1 MNSTQRLDGFNEAF
15 SKNFVTIAICF
26 IINSINGS
34 FIYIYFKCEFFQRDP
49 RYVLYIHLVIND
61 MIMLTVSVMLQL
73 LTYTAHLSFAPCCIM
88 LLISRTTGKNS
99 PMNLA
104 GMAVERYIAVCWPL
118 HHSQICTVKRAYC
131 LVALIWIVSSI
142 APLTDI
148 IIVLATEPFS
158 VFSSNVV
165 CYPSYVYDTS
175 YHKSLN
181 MVVQV
186 LLLSSVFLT
195 LIITYLKVFLTARAV
210 SGSDQTS
217 ARNARN
223 TILLHGVQLLICML
237 TYISPFINVIL
248 LTIWP
253 YDRTKILFAT
263 YLFTDILP
271 RLLSPLIYGVR
282 DKKFNS
288 HIRQQFL
295 CFYVKEVIVDFRKH
309 STELAPLYIIG
320 VCVERVHTFRFLGVL
335 ISDDISWTENITA
348 VIKKAQQRLYFL
360 RVLRKH
366 NRASIESLL
375 TYCITVWYKS
385 FNSSGKAVHKV

>member
-1 MNSTQRLDGFNEAF
+1 KCFCLLLSKTRYIMNSTQRLDGFNEAF

-88 LLISRTTGKNS
+88 LNS

-186 LLLSSVFLT
+186 IMSYT
-195 LIITYLKVFLTARAV
+195 IFLTARAV

-295 CFYVKEVIVDFRKH
+295 CKM
-309 STELAPLYIIG
+309 YIL
-320 VCVERVHTFRFLGVL
+320 VHPK
-335 ISDDISWTENITA
+335 ITTQA
-348 VIKKAQQRLYFL
+348 HFSV
-360 RVLRKH
+360 
-366 NRASIESLL
+366 S
-375 TYCITVWYKS
+375 
-385 FNSSGKAVHKV
+385 